1 VCEREKVSL
10 GIIEEIVMKHRSSK
24 NLAGTA
30 IVQGGVL
37 QVLFCLILFVGIA
50 EQANAG
56 WEQVSG
62 ILSGIK
68 APHFSE
74 RDFNI
79 IDYGAVGDGKTDC
92 TEAFTKAISAAHE
105 AGGGRVMVPTGSFLS
120 GAIHLKSN
128 VNLHISDSAVIKFSV
143 DPNSYLPSVYTRF
156 EGVEC
161 MNFSPLIYAY
171 EQENIAITGKG
182 TLDGQASDENWWQ
195 WKNTQ
200 GEDVKALRNH
210 GEEGIHVEKRVFGGG
225 KKLRPNMIQP
235 YKCKNV
241 LIESV
246 TIKNSP
252 MWHIHPVLSTNIIVR
267 NVKVI
272 GHGPNND
279 GCNPES
285 CKDVLIEG
293 CFFDTGDDCIAI
305 KSGRNNDGRRVNVP
319 SESIIIRNCQMKD
332 GHGGVVI
339 GSEMTGGARNIFAEN
354 CTMDSPNL
362 DRALRIKTNSV
373 RGGTVENVYLRSVK
387 IGQVDEAVLKINFY
401 YGEGDTGNYPPTVRN
416 INLENVT
423 SEKSK
428 YALLIRGYDRSPI
441 AGICLKD
448 CTFNNV
454 QKSNVLVGVK
464 NLTLENVKINGEVF
478 DSADKKL
485 AVPSRN

>member
-1 VCEREKVSL
+1 
-10 GIIEEIVMKHRSSK
+10 MKHRGLESP
-24 NLAGTA
+24 AGTA
-30 IVQGGVL
+30 VVPVKVL
-37 QVLFCLILFVGIA
+37 KVLFCLILLVGIVG
-50 EQANAG
+50 QANAG
-56 WEQVSG
+56 WEQVGG

-68 APHFSE
+68 APHFPD

-92 TEAFTKAISAAHE
+92 TEAFRKAISAAHE
-105 AGGGRVMVPTGSFLS
+105 AGGGRVVVPAGSFLS

-161 MNFSPLIYAY
+161 INYSPLIYAY

-182 TLDGQASDENWWQ
+182 TLDGQASDENWWR

-200 GEDVKALRNH
+200 SDDVKALRDQ
-210 GEEGIHVEKRVFGGG
+210 GEEGIPVEKRVYGGG

-235 YKCKNV
+235 YKCKNL
-241 LIESV
+241 LIEGV

-252 MWHIHPVLSTNIIVR
+252 MWHIHPVLSTNVIVR

-354 CTMDSPNL
+354 CIMDSPNQ

-373 RGGTVENVYLRSVK
+373 RGGTVENVYLRNVK
-387 IGQVDEAVLKINFY
+387 IGQVDEAVFKINFY

-441 AGICLKD
+441 TGVRLKD

-454 QKSNVLVGVK
+454 QKSNVLTGVK
-464 NLTLENVKINGEVF
+464 KLTLQNVKINGEFQNSTVEEE
-478 DSADKKL
+478 
-485 AVPSRN
+485 AVPAGSL

>member
-1 VCEREKVSL
+1 
-10 GIIEEIVMKHRSSK
+10 MKHRNSNSLI
-24 NLAGTA
+24 NATFTPSRFILAL
-30 IVQGGVL
+30 I
-37 QVLFCLILFVGIA
+37 CLSLLVRPVG
-50 EQANAG
+50 QADAG
-56 WEQVSG
+56 WEQVRE
-62 ILSGIK
+62 ILSRIS
-68 APHFSE
+68 APQFPN
-74 RDFNI
+74 RDFQI
-79 IDYGAVGDGKTDC
+79 TDHGAVGDGQTDC
-92 TEAFTKAISAAHE
+92 TEAFDKAITAAHE
-105 AGGGRVMVPTGSFLS
+105 AGGGRVVVSAGSFIT

-128 VNLHISDSAVIKFSV
+128 VNLHVSDNAVIKFTT
-143 DPNSYLPSVYTRF
+143 DPNKYLPVVYTRW

-182 TLDGQASDENWWQ
+182 TLNGQASDENWWR
-195 WKNTQ
+195 WKNIQADDVKSLRNQ
-200 GEDVKALRNH
+200 GETGAPVQQ
-210 GEEGIHVEKRVFGGG
+210 RVYGND

-241 LIESV
+241 LIEDV

-252 MWHIHPVLSTNIIVR
+252 MWHIHPVLSTNVIVR

-272 GHGPNND
+272 GYGPNND

-285 CKDVLIEG
+285 CKDVLIKG
-293 CFFDTGDDCIAI
+293 CYFDTGDDCIAI

-319 SESIIIRNCQMKD
+319 SENIMIQNCEMKD

-373 RGGTVENVYLRSVK
+373 RGGFVENVYLRNIT

-401 YGEGDTGNYPPTVRN
+401 YGEGDTGNYIPTVRN
-416 INLENVT
+416 INLENIT
-423 SEKSK
+423 SKKSE
-428 YALLIRGYDRSPI
+428 YALLIKGYDRSPI
-441 AGICLKD
+441 TNIHLKD

-454 QKSNVLVGVK
+454 EKTNTLIGVK
-464 NLTLENVKINGEVF
+464 NLVLKNVMINGEVLN
-478 DSADKKL
+478 K
-485 AVPSRN
+485 AVEEQALTGSSSSN